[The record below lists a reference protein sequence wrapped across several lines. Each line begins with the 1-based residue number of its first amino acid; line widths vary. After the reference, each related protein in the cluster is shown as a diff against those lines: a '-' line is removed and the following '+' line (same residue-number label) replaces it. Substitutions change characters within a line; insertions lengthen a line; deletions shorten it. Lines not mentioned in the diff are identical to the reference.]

1 LESDFSYK
9 AHEQT
14 CPCAFLYI
22 LLPSKA
28 GKKFSREEGTI
39 GQTNETES
47 MSNKAAEDHNA
58 SA

>member
-1 LESDFSYK
+1 MSRL
-9 AHEQT
+9 AHVL
-14 CPCAFLYI
+14 FYI
-22 LLPSKA
+22 YSCLQKA
-28 GKKFSREEGTI
+28 GQKFSREEGTI